1 MKSFFEMSAAFQI
14 TLGLLAVLLLFT
26 SVSIV
31 ILTIRSRQWRNLWA
45 GVPVLVIGYLMV
57 QFISAIREARDFPP
71 EVAAMVNGFG
81 NLPGAAVLG
90 LFVLLVVLQA
100 VLFRRIWVYE
110 NSRITP
116 GSIKEATDSLPAG
129 LGYYYSE
136 SGGVVLTNRQMEELS
151 RIITGKPLIHG
162 GWFFEN
168 LLRGPLQ
175 PGCERVSQ
183 AEESALI
190 RLPEGPVWSFERECM
205 PYGRTSVSMITALD
219 VSREFH
225 QAEQLQEIR
234 EEILDLNRRLAAQN
248 QDIVGLTAEEERLN
262 AKVRIHDELGANLLA
277 IRRYLAEPGD
287 EALREELLERLR
299 RNISFLNSTRE
310 NLVADEYRLMIETA
324 EKLGVWVR
332 IDGEL
337 PQEEPLKHILASGIH
352 ECLTNTLRHAG
363 GDELSLKIRREG
375 GRVTAV
381 FTNNGLQPTEEI
393 QEKGGLVS
401 LRELVEKSGGKMT
414 VRSLPEYSITL
425 ELPGEV
431 QDEL

>member
-14 TLGLLAVLLLFT
+14 TLGLLAVLMLFA

-31 ILTIRSRQWRNLWA
+31 ILMIRFRQWRILWA
-45 GVPVLVIGYLMV
+45 GVLVLMIFHFIV
-57 QFISAIREARDFPP
+57 QFISAIREGEELPLGILA
-71 EVAAMVNGFG
+71 VVNGFG
-81 NLPGAAVLG
+81 SLPWAAVLG
-90 LFVLLVVLQA
+90 LFVLLAVLQTI
-100 VLFRRIWVYE
+100 LFRRIWVVS

-116 GSIKEATDSLPAG
+116 GSIKEAVDSLPAG
-129 LGYYYSE
+129 LCHYYTG
-136 SGGVVLTNRQMEELS
+136 SGGVLLSNRQMEELCLT
-151 RIITGKPLIHG
+151 ITGGPLIHG
-162 GWFFEN
+162 EWFFEN

-183 AEESALI
+183 TEEGALI
-190 RLPEGPVWSFERECM
+190 RLPEGCVWSFERERQ
-205 PYGRTSVSMITALD
+205 PYGRTIVSMITALD
-219 VSREFH
+219 VSREYH
-225 QAEQLQEIR
+225 QAEQLREIR

-248 QDIVGLTAEEERLN
+248 RDIVGLTAEEERLN

-287 EALREELLERLR
+287 EGQRKELTERLR

-393 QEKGGLVS
+393 LEKGGLVS